1 MPSKKKS
8 PKKPPA
14 TPATAKSA
22 SSKPR
27 APKSAK
33 PVETCPFDHDVER
46 AVDCP
51 YEKSCPWHV
60 RESAE
65 KCFCSVGETPE
76 MQMRKQIASRL
87 PKE

>member
-1 MPSKKKS
+1 MPSKKPSSKKTPAS
-8 PKKPPA
+8 KPSAKKP
-14 TPATAKSA
+14 
-22 SSKPR
+22 SSPRGAGSGKPI
-27 APKSAK
+27 A
-33 PVETCPFDHDVER
+33 TCPFDHGVER

-60 RESAE
+60 RENEE